1 MMTRTEF
8 LQELKEWSDTAQR
21 HFNEHA
27 KTLVT
32 TADCVYADTT
42 LRRLQQHRNT
52 KVAADLI
59 YKLLSSGE
67 SYDYVLR
74 ACRQKAVDAFRAGN
88 KEMGETWWDWQNNY
102 VLGATEIIEEKKDG
116 V

>member
-1 MMTRTEF
+1 MTTRTEF
-8 LQELKEWSDTAQR
+8 LQELGAWLDTAQK
-21 HFNEHA
+21 HFDTNA
-27 KTLVT
+27 KTLIT
-32 TADCVYADTT
+32 TADCVYADIT

-59 YKLLSSGE
+59 YKLLERGE
-67 SYDYVLR
+67 SYDFVLR
-74 ACRQKAVDAFRAGN
+74 TCRQKAVDAFRAGN

-102 VLGATEIIEEKKDG
+102 VLGATEIEEKKDG